1 MELAQNLKT
10 ELPHDP
16 AITLLGMYPKRTKI
30 LIPKDTCTPVF
41 KAALS
46 TIANIWKQPKC
57 ASTDKWIK
65 KM

>member
-1 MELAQNLKT
+1 MEVPQNLKT

-16 AITLLGMYPKRTKI
+16 AITLLGTYPKRTKI

-41 KAALS
+41 TAALS
-46 TIANIWKQPKC
+46 AVANIWKQPKC
-57 ASTDKWIK
+57 ASRDECIK